1 MAAFLLLAAALVTLL
16 SGQWTCLVGHY
27 PKDQLGPSGQRMMSV
42 SSHRTLQ
49 GFSSQTSFLPVTHIH
64 TTTRPNHSHASQ
76 PSQTRY
82 THTLWLA
89 SLSLTWSHKHNHT
102 HHHHHLRRSLRVEYD
117 GPSGGSLLWV
127 FKWLRRPILEPQT
140 FLQWGH

>member
-49 GFSSQTSFLPVTHIH
+49 GFRSQTSFLCGSVVYTHTHKTTH
-64 TTTRPNHSHASQ
+64 THTHTH
-76 PSQTRY
+76 TL
-82 THTLWLA
+82 THTLWEDQH
-89 SLSLTWSHKHNHT
+89 TQGNNTHT
-102 HHHHHLRRSLRVEYD
+102 HTHTNTHSD
-117 GPSGGSLLWV
+117 
-127 FKWLRRPILEPQT
+127 
-140 FLQWGH
+140 